1 MQQQSSPK
9 IIDIAINTEMLGR
22 YAYYKIQVDQ
32 NIISRRFNDFVHF
45 YDALLTNYPGL
56 FVPRIPE
63 KQVMGN
69 LEEDFLRVRRRML
82 QYFLNSIFKRK
93 ILWNSPET
101 KQFFNEQNQTWLPLN
116 NVSLSLQEKY
126 KQNAPDCSNI
136 EITLDMKYEYY
147 DFQSFVVKVKPMI
160 ENFKKMCNNYVT
172 AKTNFN
178 TEKLIFVNYVL
189 PEFEKNLLYKSD
201 KKFFEKI
208 KPLDLMKNQKYDKIR
223 KFQSDQILIDLYIM
237 ESDIESYLISFEQIR
252 KWEKKI
258 IQQEDKIRQFQ
269 LDLQQTINN
278 QRNPVEKLF
287 FRSKDKEIS
296 KLQNQIYQ
304 YSKSIEELKD
314 LINIT
319 IGQICLIEIPDFI
332 KEKQYNFFKLIKF
345 VGQQEIEQISITAD
359 YWHSILDSRLISQIE
374 QQLIKDSVI
383 IIEQKLEDQSQQLN
397 EEEKSQNQEN
407 KDKKSN
413 MILQQQKQQS
423 EQN

>member
-9 IIDIAINTEMLGR
+9 IIDIAISTEMLGR
-22 YAYYKIQVDQ
+22 YAQYKIQVDQ

-56 FVPRIPE
+56 FVPRLPE
-63 KQVMGN
+63 KQIMGN
-69 LEEDFLRVRRRML
+69 LGEDFLQVRRRML

-93 ILWNSPET
+93 ILWNSPQT

-136 EITLDMKYEYY
+136 EITLDMKCEYY

-208 KPLDLMKNQKYDKIR
+208 KPLDLMKNQKYDKVR

-252 KWEKKI
+252 KWEEKI
-258 IQQEDKIRQFQ
+258 IQQEDKIRQSQ

-278 QRNPVEKLF
+278 QRNAVAKLF
-287 FRSKDKEIS
+287 FGSKEKEIS
-296 KLQNQIYQ
+296 KFQNQIYQ

-319 IGQICLIEIPDFI
+319 IGQMCLIEIPDFI

-345 VGQQEIEQISITAD
+345 IGQQEIEQISITAD

-374 QQLIKDSVI
+374 QQSIKDSVI
-383 IIEQKLEDQSQQLN
+383 IIEQKLEDQSQQIN

-407 KDKKSN
+407 KDQKSN